1 MSTSLRRL
9 PGVGQLCPQPS
20 PNPTGSAWC
29 PEMSPNCWPT
39 LNVPKC
45 PEIGGALFLTANEY
59 TAQSAMRDCCK
70 LTRNSRRHGIA
81 PHWPV
86 LLYSLRWPEDNVAP
100 QSMCVSPLEVL
111 ALSNFV
117 FFRLRFVFFRLPTAN
132 IRVGRY
138 LRTLD
143 GFEDIWGQCLM

>member
-111 ALSNFV
+111 FYTSLFLQIAYCQQSRWEIFGDTVRISGHLGTI
-117 FFRLRFVFFRLPTAN
+117 PH
-132 IRVGRY
+132 VGV
-138 LRTLD
+138 
-143 GFEDIWGQCLM
+143 